1 MRLWSPKNALEI
13 TKEIL
18 LRMLHVASIT
28 IAKETELLCNYMSI
42 PSLAVKSKMLIMLHF
57 DLSVACL
64 CILMLVCTMG
74 LEPAPS
80 HFKP

>member
-1 MRLWSPKNALEI
+1 
-13 TKEIL
+13 
-18 LRMLHVASIT
+18 MLHVASIT
-28 IAKETELLCNYMSI
+28 IVKETELLCNYMSI

-74 LEPAPS
+74 LALNHNAVSTVLLSPDS
-80 HFKP
+80 